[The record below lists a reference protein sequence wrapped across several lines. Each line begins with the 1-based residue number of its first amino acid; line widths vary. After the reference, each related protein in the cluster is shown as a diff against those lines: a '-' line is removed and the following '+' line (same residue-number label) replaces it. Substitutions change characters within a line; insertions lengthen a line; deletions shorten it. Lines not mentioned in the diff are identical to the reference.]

1 MKKAAKWQVEMK
13 VSVDYTSAAPGIA
26 ILRGLGLGLGWAT
39 ATPAGSSG
47 RVMVTICGDRGA
59 AAKSKNN
66 GMLGV
71 VIDGI
76 FYPELT
82 AA

>member
-1 MKKAAKWQVEMK
+1 MKKAAKWQIEMK
-13 VSVDYTSAAPGIA
+13 ASVDYTSAAAGIA
-26 ILRGLGLGLGWAT
+26 TLRGLGLGLGWAT

-47 RVMVTICGDRGA
+47 RMLVTICGDRKSA
-59 AAKSKNN
+59 VKSKTN

-71 VIDGI
+71 VVNGV